1 MTELMDLLLGI
12 EIPEPQTAEYKIKR
26 LSRLCGK
33 DVVFR
38 IKQLGYNLVAE
49 LKKTKYPL

>member
-1 MTELMDLLLGI
+1 MTELMDLLLGM
-12 EIPEPQTAEYKIKR
+12 EMPEPQTAEYKIKR

-38 IKQLGYNLVAE
+38 IQTAGIQPGGGAE
-49 LKKTKYPL
+49 KRGG